1 MTDRVTIGR
10 VIKAHGIRGE
20 VVVDP
25 LTDLPDRFDVGVEL
39 VVADDPT
46 RVRTSRPHQGRLL
59 IAFEGITDRSAAE
72 RLRGA
77 AIEADPVDV
86 AEHEHYFVHELI
98 DRPVVDEDDRAL
110 GRVVALVELP
120 TAAGYDLLEVV
131 ADDGRVWLL
140 PAVDDYVEVEE
151 DDQGLRLRVVDPP
164 EGLISGDADVAP
176 SQPDEDGT
184 SEDGTSDDGT
194 SDDGTSDDGTSA

>member
-25 LTDLPDRFDVGVEL
+25 LTDLPGRFEVGAEL
-39 VVADDPT
+39 VLAGDPV
-46 RVRTSRPHQGRLL
+46 RVRASRPHQGRLL
-59 IAFEGITDRSAAE
+59 VAFEGVADRSAAE

-77 AIEADPVDV
+77 AVEAEPVDV
-86 AEHEHYFVHELI
+86 TDREHYLVHEFI
-98 DRPVVDEDDRAL
+98 DRPVVDEDDRSL

-120 TAAGYDLLEVV
+120 AAAGYDLLEVA

-151 DDQGLRLRVVDPP
+151 DDGGLRLRVVDPP

-176 SQPDEDGT
+176 SDPD
-184 SEDGTSDDGT
+184 
-194 SDDGTSDDGTSA
+194 DDGTSA

>member
-25 LTDLPDRFDVGVEL
+25 LTDLPERFDVGAEL
-39 VVADDPT
+39 VLAGQPV
-46 RVRTSRPHQGRLL
+46 RVRASRPHQGRLL
-59 IAFEGITDRSAAE
+59 VAFEGIADRSAAE

-98 DRPVVDEDDRAL
+98 DRPVVDEDDRSL
-110 GRVVALVELP
+110 GRVVSLVELP
-120 TAAGYDLLEVV
+120 VAAGYDLLEVA
-131 ADDGRVWLL
+131 ADDGQVWLL
-140 PAVDDYVEVEE
+140 PAVDDYVVVDE
-151 DDQGLRLRVVDPP
+151 DRDGLRLRVVDPP

-176 SQPDEDGT
+176 TEPDGDGT
-184 SEDGTSDDGT
+184 G
-194 SDDGTSDDGTSA
+194 A